1 MDGAVD
7 EHVGD
12 TSSDELRDDDILD
25 DELDTPLT
33 KKAKRA
39 TQADLGMHHRRIV
52 EHAKCHLYAKLAAQ
66 KAGPFPVGLAQ
77 DTVLADAWLAGFSEV
92 AADLHLNPN
101 MEPAEEDLAVV
112 STA

>member
-1 MDGAVD
+1 MDSTVD
-7 EHVGD
+7 EQAVGD
-12 TSSDELRDDDILD
+12 SSSDELGTFD

-33 KKAKRA
+33 KKARRA

-52 EHAKCHLYAKLAAQ
+52 EHAKCHLYAKLATQ

-77 DTVLADAWLAGFSEV
+77 DAVLAEAWLAGFSEV
-92 AADLHLNPN
+92 AADLRLNPN